1 MPKELA
7 RVMARYADIQ
17 DKAAPVLAELRIHE
31 RDYVLLTSY
40 LSVAYDDLADRLKS
54 LNVRDAAD
62 PRAAKDRLV
71 IGCLENCEKYELLV
85 KARHK
90 AYSATAKKA
99 DTICAEIV
107 KLEKDV
113 AVVIKAK
120 SGFFSTSKSLPKLKA
135 LSTKLHEFAVD
146 LDTASAG
153 P

>member
-17 DKAAPVLAELRIHE
+17 DKAAPVLAELRTYE
-31 RDYVLLTSY
+31 RDYILMTSN
-40 LSVAYDDLADRLKS
+40 LSVAADELADRLKS
-54 LNVRDAAD
+54 LNVRNAAD
-62 PRAAKDRLV
+62 PRAAKDSQV
-71 IGCLENCEKYELLV
+71 IGYLKLCQKYELLI
-85 KARHK
+85 KDRQP

-153 P
+153 A